1 MKLAAHG
8 ISVRLG
14 HRDVLRSVDTV
25 IVPGRIT
32 GIIGPNGA
40 GKSTLIRSLA
50 GLVPPTSGAID
61 LGDSPLTRVAGAAR
75 GRQIAYLAQER
86 TVHWALAVD
95 AVVALGRLPHRGCAP
110 EEDRRAITAAM
121 TAADVAHL
129 AQRTVTH
136 LSGGELARV
145 LLARALAQ
153 EAALLLADEPSAGL
167 DPEHALALFGLLQRL
182 AADGRGI
189 GIAVHDLTMA
199 ARFCHDLVVLCG
211 GQVVASG
218 PAADV
223 LRGDVLEKV
232 FGVRFH
238 VGTLDEVP
246 IVVPLATL
254 R

>member
-95 AVVALGRLPHRGCAP
+95 AVVAKPITPESLQPVIRRLTDGPRATGRN
-110 EEDRRAITAAM
+110 
-121 TAADVAHL
+121 
-129 AQRTVTH
+129 
-136 LSGGELARV
+136 
-145 LLARALAQ
+145 
-153 EAALLLADEPSAGL
+153 
-167 DPEHALALFGLLQRL
+167 
-182 AADGRGI
+182 
-189 GIAVHDLTMA
+189 
-199 ARFCHDLVVLCG
+199 
-211 GQVVASG
+211 
-218 PAADV
+218 
-223 LRGDVLEKV
+223 
-232 FGVRFH
+232 
-238 VGTLDEVP
+238 
-246 IVVPLATL
+246 
-254 R
+254 